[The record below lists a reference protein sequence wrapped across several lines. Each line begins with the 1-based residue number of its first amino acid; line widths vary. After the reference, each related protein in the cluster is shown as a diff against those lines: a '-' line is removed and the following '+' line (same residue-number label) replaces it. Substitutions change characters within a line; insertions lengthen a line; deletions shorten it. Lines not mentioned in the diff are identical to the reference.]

1 MDTDATHPLTEALGS
16 ASVDALAERTGI
28 SRRSLYRYRSGDL
41 DPPLGRAADIAAAL
55 GLELYIGP
63 PRDSEPPAPV
73 APAPA
78 PAAPD
83 IGSARAGESAP
94 APLPIPVRDRAL
106 AELLTA
112 VVRRWESLPPAE
124 RGYLVADLWAAGG
137 SGLRAQGSVSPRHI
151 VAWLGWRVIEGSAA
165 ASKKN
170 L

>member
-1 MDTDATHPLTEALGS
+1 MDMWAISGPMRPSDQLAQYVRRAT
-16 ASVDALAERTGI
+16 SVREVGERAGVP
-28 SRRSLYRYRSGDL
+28 RRSVQGLL
-41 DPPLGRAADIAAAL
+41 DGHTPSLDRAADIAAAL

-63 PRDSEPPAPV
+63 PRGSAPPAPV

-78 PAAPD
+78 PPAPD

-94 APLPIPVRDRAL
+94 APLPVPVRDRAL

-137 SGLRAQGSVSPRHI
+137 SGLRAQSRRATSSP
-151 VAWLGWRVIEGSAA
+151 GSAGG
-165 ASKKN
+165 
-170 L
+170 